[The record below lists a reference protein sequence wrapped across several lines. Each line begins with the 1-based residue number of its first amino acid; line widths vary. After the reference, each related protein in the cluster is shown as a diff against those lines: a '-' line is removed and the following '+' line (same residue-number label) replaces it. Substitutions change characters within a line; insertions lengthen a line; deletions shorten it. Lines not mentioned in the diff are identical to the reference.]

1 MTTQSFEERLEA
13 LEKKNERLEYQVE
26 RNRAAIECTRLVNRF
41 CYINNQSVK
50 SKNAPLSDMFA
61 LKQPDVAVQH
71 GTNVYEGAESV
82 KKIYGRS
89 EKASMPPGLMF
100 LHPLAS
106 VYIEVARDLKTA
118 KGVCMS
124 IGLES
129 GNTIDT
135 AAWSWGA
142 YGIDF
147 INEGGEWKIWH
158 FNIYRIFSAPY
169 LKSWVAYDPD
179 AGGPMPPSSPDEE
192 KTKRRGPEPVKPTR
206 QGKTDSPYKADRE
219 FIFKPDPPEP
229 YETFDPSTS
238 YTA

>member
-1 MTTQSFEERLEA
+1 MAKASIEERLE
-13 LEKKNERLEYQVE
+13 RLEREVK

-71 GTNVYEGAESV
+71 GTNVYEGAEAV
-82 KKIYGRS
+82 KKIYGRT
-89 EKASMPPGLMF
+89 EKANMPAGMMF

-106 VYIEVARDLKTA
+106 VYVEVARDLKTA

-129 GNTIDT
+129 GNTIET
-135 AAWSWGA
+135 AAWTWGA

-147 INEGGEWKIWH
+147 INEDGEWKIWH
-158 FNIYRIFSAPY
+158 FNIYSTFNAPY
-169 LKSWVAYDPD
+169 LKSWVAWDPD
-179 AGGPMPPSSPDEE
+179 ARGPMPARSPDEE
-192 KTKRRGPEPVKPTR
+192 GAKRKGPEPVAATR
-206 QGKTDSPYKADRE
+206 QGKPDSPYKADRI